1 MSAPA
6 ETALLAGFNELAS
19 QFSNVTLDGESLSA
33 LVNSID
39 PRERREPNFDPRADS
54 VILLKTANLDE
65 VPAAGKSFIDAGG
78 RYHRV
83 LWTSHR
89 GDFLRCYC
97 HVSNPTS

>member
-6 ETALLAGFNELAS
+6 ETALQQGFNALAD
-19 QFSNVTLDGESLSA
+19 QFSQVELDGVSLPA

-54 VILLKTANLDE
+54 VILLKTADLE
-65 VPAAGKSFIDAGG
+65 SVPAAGESFLDSAG